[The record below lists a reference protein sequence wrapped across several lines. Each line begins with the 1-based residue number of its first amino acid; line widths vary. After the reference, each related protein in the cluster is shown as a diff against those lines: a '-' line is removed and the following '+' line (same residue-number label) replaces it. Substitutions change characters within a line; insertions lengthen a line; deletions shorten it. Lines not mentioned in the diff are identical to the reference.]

1 MIPWIIMRKKWD
13 NPWTSTTNGGFC
25 RWRTS
30 TILDLLSQWFG
41 LISLCEI
48 HKSWASGSNRKAMQ
62 PHLPP
67 ARRRCFAKTSPCRWE
82 MGLETQQNQMS
93 RWDLMEILWNLMGF
107 TCHFQMSWWSLIEML
122 QGRSNNYTNKIMG
135 DFRWFE
141 QQERAGLKNVG
152 SCKRWETSS
161 FFVCEITIQWPL
173 NRHLSPSNLQK
184 SPSKSQW

>member
-1 MIPWIIMRKKWD
+1 MNIHYKWRFLLLKNINYPGLAESMIWLNFPMW
-13 NPWTSTTNGGFC
+13 NPQILGF
-25 RWRTS
+25 RIEPKSHAAAPAPGQETV
-30 TILDLLSQWFG
+30 
-41 LISLCEI
+41 LCENQ
-48 HKSWASGSNRKAMQ
+48 SLQVRNGPGN
-62 PHLPP
+62 P
-67 ARRRCFAKTSPCRWE
+67 AKPDES
-82 MGLETQQNQMS
+82 MGFNG
-93 RWDLMEILWNLMGF
+93 DLMTYNGIY
-107 TCHFQMSWWSLIEML
+107 WSFSDVMVIFDGIF
-122 QGRSNNYTNKIMG
+122 QGRSNFLKTNKIMG